1 MKKLFKDLSIRLK
14 IILLITFIGGF
25 TLITATF
32 AFLTID
38 YRNFIKN
45 QISELS
51 VFAKVFGESNSAVIF
66 FEDIFNAQAYLS
78 SIKNSPVIK
87 NVTIFSINAEYN
99 KFKFFADYA
108 IEENNIKNFDFTVRN
123 IDTSWVDGNTINVF
137 QSIKFRDI
145 NHFSEDIIGAIYIQ
159 SHLPIKIRLWQ
170 YIKIILIVIFSSSL
184 IAFLLTLKLQGF
196 ITSPLLNLQTLV
208 SKVKND
214 NNFKLRALIE
224 TNDEVGKLAT
234 DVNNLLEHI
243 EIQNNELVSAKEEA
257 LELVKIKEQFVAN
270 MSHEIRTPMN
280 AILGMTNILMDS
292 NLTVEQLKYLK
303 NIKVSAENLLVII
316 NDILDFSKIQSGNI
330 QIEHIPFQLNK
341 IVKQVFNTLKYSAD
355 KKGLKLKYLIHDNVN
370 NHLLGDPIRLNQIL
384 LNIIGNG
391 IKFTEKGSVSLD
403 VISSYAETDY
413 TLLQFIISD
422 TGIGIKPEKQQTIF
436 ESFQQ
441 ESTETTRKYGGT
453 GLGLSISKQLVELQ
467 KGKIYL
473 KSKVDAG
480 SVFTIELPF
489 ELSDEP
495 VIEKNEFIL
504 TESLLNQMQQ
514 MNILLAEDNKLNQLV
529 AKEILKKYK
538 VKLTVANDGGEA
550 IVASDS
556 LKFNAILL
564 DLHMPVKDGFEV
576 AKHIREY
583 SPENKDTLIIA
594 LTAAATK
601 AEIDKSFAVGMNKF
615 VSKPFSEEEL
625 ISAILSNY
633 KSDDNSNMINSTK
646 NQVSIT
652 NLSYLQTMSG
662 GNIKI
667 IKEMVILFKEQIPI
681 YIKELETALQNKDY
695 KQLSEIAHKT
705 KSSLTIV
712 GMNEM
717 ATEMK
722 TLELKA
728 KESEEPDSYPE
739 YLSNLIAAVNTGI
752 IELENKIELLS

>member
-14 IILLITFIGGF
+14 IILLITFIGSF
-25 TLITATF
+25 TLITATIV
-32 AFLTID
+32 FLTID
-38 YRNFIKN
+38 YRNYIKN

-87 NVTIFSINAEYN
+87 NVTIFSINEEYN

-108 IEENNIKNFDFTVRN
+108 TEENNIQNFDFTVRN

-159 SHLPIKIRLWQ
+159 SHLPVKERLWQ

-184 IAFLLTLKLQGF
+184 LAFLLTLKLQGF
-196 ITSPLLNLQTLV
+196 ITRPLLNLQTLV
-208 SKVKND
+208 GKVKND
-214 NNFKLRALIE
+214 NNFKLRVLVE
-224 TNDEVGKLAT
+224 SNDEVGKLAT

-243 EIQNNELVSAKEEA
+243 EIQNYELVTAKEEA
-257 LELVKIKEQFVAN
+257 LDLVKIKEQFVAN
-270 MSHEIRTPMN
+270 MSYEIRTPMN

-330 QIEHIPFQLNK
+330 HIERIPFQLNK
-341 IVKQVFNTLKYSAD
+341 IVKQVFSTLKYSAD
-355 KKGLKLKYLIHDNVN
+355 KKGLKLKYQIHDNVN

-403 VISSYAETDY
+403 VVSSYAETDY
-413 TLLQFIISD
+413 TVLQFIISD

-473 KSKVDAG
+473 KSEVNAG

-495 VIEKNEFIL
+495 VIDKKDFIV
-504 TESLLNQMQQ
+504 TESLLNQMQH

-550 IVASDS
+550 VVAADS
-556 LKFNAILL
+556 IKFDAILL

-576 AKHIREY
+576 AKHIREF
-583 SPENKDTLIIA
+583 SRDNKDSLIIA

-625 ISAILSNY
+625 ISAILSNF
-633 KSDDNSNMINSTK
+633 KSEDNSAMMNSNK

-662 GNIKI
+662 GSIKI
-667 IKEMVILFKEQIPI
+667 IKEMVNLFKEQIPI
-681 YIKELETALQNKDY
+681 YIKELETAMLNKDY
-695 KQLSEIAHKT
+695 KQVSEIAHKT

-728 KESEEPDSYPE
+728 REAEEPDSYAE
-739 YLSNLIAAVNTGI
+739 YLGNLVSAVNAGI
-752 IELENKIELLS
+752 TELENKIELLS

>member
-1 MKKLFKDLSIRLK
+1 
-14 IILLITFIGGF
+14 
-25 TLITATF
+25 
-32 AFLTID
+32 
-38 YRNFIKN
+38 
-45 QISELS
+45 
-51 VFAKVFGESNSAVIF
+51 
-66 FEDIFNAQAYLS
+66 
-78 SIKNSPVIK
+78 
-87 NVTIFSINAEYN
+87 
-99 KFKFFADYA
+99 
-108 IEENNIKNFDFTVRN
+108 
-123 IDTSWVDGNTINVF
+123 
-137 QSIKFRDI
+137 
-145 NHFSEDIIGAIYIQ
+145 
-159 SHLPIKIRLWQ
+159 
-170 YIKIILIVIFSSSL
+170 
-184 IAFLLTLKLQGF
+184 
-196 ITSPLLNLQTLV
+196 
-208 SKVKND
+208 
-214 NNFKLRALIE
+214 
-224 TNDEVGKLAT
+224 
-234 DVNNLLEHI
+234 
-243 EIQNNELVSAKEEA
+243 
-257 LELVKIKEQFVAN
+257 
-270 MSHEIRTPMN
+270 
-280 AILGMTNILMDS
+280 
-292 NLTVEQLKYLK
+292 
-303 NIKVSAENLLVII
+303 
-316 NDILDFSKIQSGNI
+316 
-330 QIEHIPFQLNK
+330 
-341 IVKQVFNTLKYSAD
+341 
-355 KKGLKLKYLIHDNVN
+355 
-370 NHLLGDPIRLNQIL
+370 L